1 MFDPS
6 ELPATPP
13 AKPPKDPQ
21 VFLVG
26 SGTIADDQVNS
37 QPVVSLIHN
46 MLMATCIQRPPV
58 LKGHSVIRRIL

>member
-26 SGTIADDQVNS
+26 SGTIADDRVNS

-46 MLMATCIQRPPV
+46 YVNDHLYSETTWPLCD
-58 LKGHSVIRRIL
+58 